1 MYVWILISNFNLDEL
16 DSMLRLSVDTDD
28 EAEKDKIL
36 SPFDEC
42 INYIQV
48 AIPLTKS

>member
-1 MYVWILISNFNLDEL
+1 
-16 DSMLRLSVDTDD
+16 MLRLSVETDD
-28 EAEKDKIL
+28 DAKKDRIL

-42 INYIQV
+42 VNYIQV